1 MMLLVHG
8 EHAGG
13 ERQRRDDHLPWMRS
27 AELAVCPEDARRHY
41 NQRPYNA
48 ATKNISVKQTGSECA
63 CEYLQE
69 YIITGDLRAI

>member
-13 ERQRRDDHLPWMRS
+13 ERQRRDDHLPWMRR

-48 ATKNISVKQTGSECA
+48 ATKKISV
-63 CEYLQE
+63 
-69 YIITGDLRAI
+69 R